1 MRALAGRQEPCI
13 NQSGVGIS
21 QGDSIFTPLISEM
34 EGKSVLLEGKVAVV
48 TGSGQGLGRGI
59 ALRLASEGAA
69 VAVLDIDGEYAKA
82 TAEDIRKRGGK
93 SFPLT
98 MDVSKVAE
106 IQPALDRVV
115 KELGALDVWVN
126 NVGVL
131 QTKAMLELSEEDWDQ
146 VVGTNAK
153 GTFFCL
159 QAAARWM
166 EKQGEGVIINITSG
180 QRARPMATHY
190 ASSKMAVD
198 SMTKCAALAMAPYNV
213 RVNAIDPG
221 LVLDTPM
228 LRKMDDDRAR
238 TLGLKPGEATQK
250 WIESIP
256 LGRMGTLDEI
266 AALVVLFGLQGR
278 SIYYRADY
286 CRDGRV

>member
-1 MRALAGRQEPCI
+1 M
-13 NQSGVGIS
+13 
-21 QGDSIFTPLISEM
+21 QGMNVS
-34 EGKSVLLEGKVAVV
+34 LEGTVAAV

-59 ALRLASEGAA
+59 ALRLGSEGAA
-69 VAVLDIDGEYAKA
+69 VAVLDIDGESAKA
-82 TAEDIRKRGGK
+82 TAEDIRKQGGK
-93 SFPLT
+93 AFGLT
-98 MDVSKVAE
+98 MDVSKVSE

-115 KELGALDVWVN
+115 EEFGALDLWVN

-131 QTKAMLELSEEDWDQ
+131 QTKAMLELTEEDWDR

-153 GTFFCL
+153 GTFFCM

-166 EKQGEGVIINITSG
+166 AKQGKGVIVNITSG

-198 SMTKCAALAMAPYNV
+198 SMTKCAALALAPHKV

-266 AALVVLFGLQGR
+266 AALVVFLACKDAAFITGQIIAVTGGSDLATAEKALKAG
-278 SIYYRADY
+278 AKA
-286 CRDGRV
+286 

>member
-1 MRALAGRQEPCI
+1 MSL
-13 NQSGVGIS
+13 
-21 QGDSIFTPLISEM
+21 D
-34 EGKSVLLEGKVAVV
+34 GKVAVV
-48 TGSGQGLGRGI
+48 TGAGEGLGRGI

-69 VAVLDIDGEYAKA
+69 VAVLDIEGETAKA
-82 TAEDIRKRGGK
+82 TAEDIRKQGGK
-93 SFPLT
+93 ALPLT
-98 MDVSKVAE
+98 VDVSKVAE

-115 KELGALDVWVN
+115 DELGALDVWVN

-146 VVGTNAK
+146 VVDTNAK
-153 GTFFCL
+153 GTFFCM
-159 QAAARWM
+159 QAAGRWM
-166 EKQGEGVIINITSG
+166 AKQGKGVIVNITSG

-190 ASSKMAVD
+190 AASKMAVD
-198 SMTKCAALAMAPYNV
+198 SMTKCAALALAPHNV

-238 TLGLKPGEATQK
+238 TLGLQPGEATKK

-266 AALVVLFGLQGR
+266 ASLVVFLA
-278 SIYYRADY
+278 SK
-286 CRDGRV
+286 DGAFITGQIIAVTGGSDLATAEKALKAGAKA